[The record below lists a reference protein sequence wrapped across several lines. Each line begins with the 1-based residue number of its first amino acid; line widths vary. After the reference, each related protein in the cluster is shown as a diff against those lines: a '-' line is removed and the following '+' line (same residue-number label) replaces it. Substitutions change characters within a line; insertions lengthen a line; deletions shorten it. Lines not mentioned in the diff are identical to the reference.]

1 MTISLDFSRLV
12 HSDWSVLPAKRWT
25 AVALRSQAG
34 WLIEHLT
41 PTPPSEQL
49 LDDLFKPRMR
59 TLAGFDFPIGL
70 PLAYL
75 ERTGLDF
82 VALLCNPCSAEA
94 RHFFTPAEALLDISP
109 AQPFYRTH
117 PAGGRHR
124 DLYERLECASFEDL
138 LRECDKA
145 TGSRLRA
152 ESIFWT
158 VGAKQVGKAALCGWQ
173 EILIPARRRGARLWP
188 FDGMLEALDSNA
200 LTIAEAYPAE
210 ACRHVGIR
218 GPARKRSQQGR
229 IAAGHIL
236 LEWASRHRVLFSSE
250 IEQRVSDGFGARGDG
265 EDTFDA
271 LAGLCGMIE
280 VVDGRRAEMPAD
292 STISRMREGW
302 ILGQIDL
309 PL

>member
-1 MTISLDFSRLV
+1 MTISLDFNRLV
-12 HSDWSVLPAKRWT
+12 HSDWSVSPAKRWT
-25 AVALRSQAG
+25 AVALPSQEG
-34 WLIEHLT
+34 WLIERLT
-41 PTPPSEQL
+41 PTLPSEQL
-49 LDDLFKPRMR
+49 LDDLFKPSMR

-75 ERTGLDF
+75 ERTGLDLP
-82 VALLCNPCSAEA
+82 ALLSKPCSAQA
-94 RHFFTPAEALLDISP
+94 RRFFTPAATLFDISP

-117 PAGGRHR
+117 PAGGRHA
-124 DLYERLECASFEDL
+124 DLYGRLGCASFENL

-145 TGSRLRA
+145 TENRPRA

-188 FDGMLEALDSNA
+188 FDGLLASLDSNA

-210 ACRHVGIR
+210 AYRHVGIR
-218 GPARKRSQQGR
+218 GPVRKRSQQGR
-229 IAAGHIL
+229 MAAGHIL
-236 LEWASRHRVLFSSE
+236 LEWASRHRVHFSSE
-250 IEQRVSDGFGARGDG
+250 IEQRVSGGFGARGDG
-265 EDTFDA
+265 EDAFDA

-280 VVDGRRAEMPAD
+280 VVDGRRAEIAD
-292 STISRMREGW
+292 GRMVSGQREGW
-302 ILGQIDL
+302 ILGQIDT